1 MIFLTYIFKNFSKS
15 WFFINYGDYR
25 CSFFQ
30 LSSAK
35 YNIFNIADN
44 NIYSVLYFQKVF
56 YFDFFNNI
64 PLDLAI
70 KKLPTHL
77 ILWNYYRGLLI
88 PYWSRVVFKGKGYR
102 MRKFKKKKK
111 ITFNFGHS
119 HWTKL
124 SWKTPYLQFI
134 RKKRQNQLFFCFSY
148 VLYTQLGLQLQELRR
163 INRYTKRGLRLK
175 KQQIR
180 RRFGKISQMIS
191 AHNY

>member
-111 ITFNFGHS
+111 LHLILDTRIELNYLE
-119 HWTKL
+119 KL
-124 SWKTPYLQFI
+124 HTYNLLEKSAKINY
-134 RKKRQNQLFFCFSY
+134 FFVFLMYST
-148 VLYTQLGLQLQELRR
+148 L
-163 INRYTKRGLRLK
+163 
-175 KQQIR
+175 
-180 RRFGKISQMIS
+180 S
-191 AHNY
+191 